1 MEEFSQAVVEERDLV
16 NEKLKMKE
24 SEIEQERILRMELCE
39 RLKELQNKVFISF
52 LPHHILHRRS
62 MQAEPALFLPI
73 ETFHTLTIYCLVIT
87 VIIVPLRS
95 SWATATKSS
104 KVKALQL

>member
-39 RLKELQNKVFISF
+39 RLKELQNKVCIAASHANLFSVFTISSLSHITSF
-52 LPHHILHRRS
+52 HHYS
-62 MQAEPALFLPI
+62 P
-73 ETFHTLTIYCLVIT
+73 
-87 VIIVPLRS
+87 
-95 SWATATKSS
+95 
-104 KVKALQL
+104 

>member
-39 RLKELQNKVFISF
+39 RLKELQNKVNQSTHLLSICEGMFCSTF
-52 LPHHILHRRS
+52 DGMFSSQMRRGT
-62 MQAEPALFLPI
+62 AWAYRRLCNA
-73 ETFHTLTIYCLVIT
+73 YCSVVEEFYHL
-87 VIIVPLRS
+87 L
-95 SWATATKSS
+95 
-104 KVKALQL
+104 